1 LRKLNKAAKKEA
13 AEDASKRI
21 ILPLKAEEDSTIQS
35 NFAESTSLN
44 IFIIFS

>member
-13 AEDASKRI
+13 AGSSKRI

-35 NFAESTSLN
+35 NLAESTGL
-44 IFIIFS
+44 IQFYFFV